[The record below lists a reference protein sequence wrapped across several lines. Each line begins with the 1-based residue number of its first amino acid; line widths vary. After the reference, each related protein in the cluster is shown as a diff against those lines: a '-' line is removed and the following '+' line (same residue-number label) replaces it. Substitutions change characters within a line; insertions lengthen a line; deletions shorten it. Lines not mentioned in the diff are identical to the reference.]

1 LNYSDYGS
9 RGTKIKTSYI
19 EVSNGIQLFQ
29 VHFKPKK
36 ITNYPPV
43 IFIPGWGSFIQGWKI
58 VLREMSKDFEI
69 YYLETREKSSAIHKK
84 EQEITIENI
93 GDDIARVTALINLKD
108 DGFIAL
114 GSSMG
119 ATAILDA
126 MAEEKLSP
134 SLAVLIGPNI
144 EFNIPRF
151 LIIILSVIPVQFYKV
166 IRPFAKWYMK
176 KKYIDMDSDSKQYD
190 KYSYVLDNVHFDR
203 TRRSALSFKK
213 YSFETKIEQIKKRI
227 LVFSGDKDI
236 LHNYE
241 RTVDMVRRI
250 KGSKLINL
258 KTNDKT
264 HSEEMVRKMR
274 DYLDQNNLFKQ

>member
-151 LIIILSVIPVQFYKV
+151 LIIILSIIPVQFYKV

-264 HSEEMVRKMR
+264 HSEEMVMKMR

>member
-1 LNYSDYGS
+1 MNYSDYCS
-9 RGTKIKTSYI
+9 QGTKIQTSYVK
-19 EVSNGIQLFQ
+19 VSSCVQLFKI
-29 VHFKPKK
+29 HFTPKK
-36 ITNYPPV
+36 LTNYPPV

-69 YYLETREKSSAIHKK
+69 YYLETREKGSAIHKK
-84 EQEITIENI
+84 EQEINIENI

-126 MAEEKLSP
+126 MAGEKLSP

-151 LIIILSVIPVQFYKV
+151 LIIILSITPIQLYKV

-176 KKYIDMDSDSKQYD
+176 RKYIDMESDSKQYH
-190 KYSYVLDNVHFDR
+190 KYSYVLDNIHFGR

-213 YSFETKIEQIKKRI
+213 YSFKDKIEKIRKRI
-227 LVFSGDKDI
+227 LVFSGKKDI
-236 LHNYE
+236 LHNYKQ
-241 RTVDMVRRI
+241 TLDMVKRI
-250 KGSKLINL
+250 ENATLVNL
-258 KTNDKT
+258 ETNDRT
-264 HSEEMVRKMR
+264 HSIEMVDEMKA
-274 DYLDQNNLFKQ
+274 YLKKYNLFK

>member
-1 LNYSDYGS
+1 MNYSDYCS
-9 RGTKIKTSYI
+9 QGTKIQTSYI
-19 EVSNGIQLFQ
+19 KVSSCVQLFKI
-29 VHFKPKK
+29 HFTPKK
-36 ITNYPPV
+36 LTNYPPV

-69 YYLETREKSSAIHKK
+69 YYLETREKGSAIHKK

-93 GDDIARVTALINLKD
+93 GDDIARATALINLKD
-108 DGFIAL
+108 DCFIAL

-126 MAEEKLSP
+126 IAEEKLFP

-151 LIIILSVIPVQFYKV
+151 LIIILSIIPIQFYKA

-176 KKYIDMDSDSKQYD
+176 RKYIDMESDSKQYH
-190 KYSYVLDNVHFDR
+190 KYSYVLDNIHFGR

-213 YSFETKIEQIKKRI
+213 YSFKDKIEKIRKRI
-227 LVFSGDKDI
+227 LVFSGKKDI
-236 LHNYE
+236 LHNYKQ
-241 RTVDMVRRI
+241 TLDMVKRI
-250 KGSKLINL
+250 ENATLVNL
-258 KTNDKT
+258 ETNDRT
-264 HSEEMVRKMR
+264 HSKEMVDEIRA
-274 DYLDQNNLFKQ
+274 YLKKYNLFK

>member
-1 LNYSDYGS
+1 MNYSDYCS
-9 RGTKIKTSYI
+9 QGTKIQTSYI
-19 EVSNGIQLFQ
+19 KVSSCVQLFKI
-29 VHFKPKK
+29 HFTPKK
-36 ITNYPPV
+36 LTNYPPV
-43 IFIPGWGSFIQGWKI
+43 IFIPGWGSFIQGWKT

-93 GDDIARVTALINLKD
+93 GDDIARVTALIDLKD

-126 MAEEKLSP
+126 IAGEKLSP

-151 LIIILSVIPVQFYKV
+151 LIIILSIIPIQFYKV

-176 KKYIDMDSDSKQYD
+176 RKYIDMGSDSKQYH
-190 KYSYVLDNVHFDR
+190 KYSYVLDNIHFGR

-213 YSFETKIEQIKKRI
+213 YSFKDKIEKIRKRI
-227 LVFSGDKDI
+227 LVFSGKKDI
-236 LHNYE
+236 LHNYKQ
-241 RTVDMVRRI
+241 TLDMVKRNENAT
-250 KGSKLINL
+250 LVNL
-258 KTNDKT
+258 ETNDRT
-264 HSEEMVRKMR
+264 HSKEMVDEIRA
-274 DYLDQNNLFKQ
+274 YLKKI

>member
-1 LNYSDYGS
+1 MNYSDYGS
-9 RGTKIKTSYI
+9 PGTKIKTSYI

-69 YYLETREKSSAIHKK
+69 YYLETREKSSAIQKE

-126 MAEEKLSP
+126 MAEEKFSP

-151 LIIILSVIPVQFYKV
+151 LIIILSIIPVQFYKV

-203 TRRSALSFKK
+203 TRRSALNFKK

>member
-1 LNYSDYGS
+1 MNYSDYGS
-9 RGTKIKTSYI
+9 PGTQIKTSYI

>member
-1 LNYSDYGS
+1 MNYSDYCS
-9 RGTKIKTSYI
+9 QGTKIKTSYI
-19 EVSNGIQLFQ
+19 EVSSCVQLLKI
-29 VHFKPKK
+29 HFTPKK

-43 IFIPGWGSFIQGWKI
+43 IFIPGWGSFIQGWKT

-69 YYLETREKSSAIHKK
+69 YYLETREKGSSIHKK

-93 GDDIARVTALINLKD
+93 GDDIARATALINLKD
-108 DGFIAL
+108 DCFIAL

-126 MAEEKLSP
+126 IAGEKLSP

-151 LIIILSVIPVQFYKV
+151 LIIILSIIPIQFYKV

-176 KKYIDMDSDSKQYD
+176 RKYIDMGSDSKQYH
-190 KYSYVLDNVHFDR
+190 KYSYVLDNIHFGR

-213 YSFETKIEQIKKRI
+213 YSFKDKIEKIRKRI
-227 LVFSGDKDI
+227 LVFSGKKDI
-236 LHNYE
+236 LHNYKQ
-241 RTVDMVRRI
+241 TLDMVKRI
-250 KGSKLINL
+250 ENATLVNL
-258 KTNDKT
+258 ETNDRT
-264 HSEEMVRKMR
+264 HSIEMVDEMR
-274 DYLDQNNLFKQ
+274 TYLKKYNLFK

>member
-1 LNYSDYGS
+1 MNYSDYGS

-274 DYLDQNNLFKQ
+274 DYLDQNNLFK

>member
-1 LNYSDYGS
+1 MNYSDYCS
-9 RGTKIKTSYI
+9 QGTKIQTSYI
-19 EVSNGIQLFQ
+19 KVSSCVQLFKI
-29 VHFKPKK
+29 HFTPKK
-36 ITNYPPV
+36 LTNYPPV

-69 YYLETREKSSAIHKK
+69 YYLETREKGSAIHKK
-84 EQEITIENI
+84 EQEINIENI

-126 MAEEKLSP
+126 MAGEKLSP

-151 LIIILSVIPVQFYKV
+151 LIIILSITPIQLYKV

-176 KKYIDMDSDSKQYD
+176 RKYIDMESDSKQYH
-190 KYSYVLDNVHFDR
+190 KYSYVLDNIHFGR

-213 YSFETKIEQIKKRI
+213 YSFKDKIEKIRKRI
-227 LVFSGDKDI
+227 LVFSGKKDI
-236 LHNYE
+236 LHNYKQ
-241 RTVDMVRRI
+241 TLDMVKRI
-250 KGSKLINL
+250 ENATLVNL
-258 KTNDKT
+258 ETNDRT
-264 HSEEMVRKMR
+264 HSIEMVDEMKA
-274 DYLDQNNLFKQ
+274 YLKKYNLFK

>member
-1 LNYSDYGS
+1 
-9 RGTKIKTSYI
+9 
-19 EVSNGIQLFQ
+19 
-29 VHFKPKK
+29 
-36 ITNYPPV
+36 
-43 IFIPGWGSFIQGWKI
+43 
-58 VLREMSKDFEI
+58 M
-69 YYLETREKSSAIHKK
+69 
-84 EQEITIENI
+84 
-93 GDDIARVTALINLKD
+93 INLKD

-126 MAEEKLSP
+126 MAEEKFSP

-151 LIIILSVIPVQFYKV
+151 LIIILSIVPIQFYKV
-166 IRPFAKWYMK
+166 IRPFAKWYLK

-264 HSEEMVRKMR
+264 HSAEMVMEMR
-274 DYLDQNNLFKQ
+274 GYLEQRNLFKQ

>member
-1 LNYSDYGS
+1 MNYSDYGS

-126 MAEEKLSP
+126 MAEEKFSP

-151 LIIILSVIPVQFYKV
+151 LIIILSIIPVQFYKV
-166 IRPFAKWYMK
+166 IRPFAKWYLK

-264 HSEEMVRKMR
+264 HSAEMVMEKRG
-274 DYLDQNNLFKQ
+274 YLEQRNLFKQ

>member
-1 LNYSDYGS
+1 MNYSDYGS

-58 VLREMSKDFEI
+58 VIREMSKDFEI

-126 MAEEKLSP
+126 MAEEKFSP

-151 LIIILSVIPVQFYKV
+151 LIIILSIIPVQFYKV

>member
-1 LNYSDYGS
+1 MNYSDYCS
-9 RGTKIKTSYI
+9 QGTKIQTSYVK
-19 EVSNGIQLFQ
+19 VSSCVQLFKI
-29 VHFKPKK
+29 HFTPKK
-36 ITNYPPV
+36 LTNYPPV

-69 YYLETREKSSAIHKK
+69 YYLETREKGSAIHKK
-84 EQEITIENI
+84 EQEINIENI

-108 DGFIAL
+108 DDFIAL

-126 MAEEKLSP
+126 MAGEKLSP

-151 LIIILSVIPVQFYKV
+151 LIIILSITPIQLYKV

-176 KKYIDMDSDSKQYD
+176 RKYIDMESDSKQYH
-190 KYSYVLDNVHFDR
+190 KYSYVLDNIHFGR

-213 YSFETKIEQIKKRI
+213 YRFKDKIEKIRKRI
-227 LVFSGDKDI
+227 LVFSGKKDI
-236 LHNYE
+236 LHNYKQ
-241 RTVDMVRRI
+241 TLDMVKRI
-250 KGSKLINL
+250 ENATLVNL
-258 KTNDKT
+258 ETNDRT
-264 HSEEMVRKMR
+264 HSIEMVDEMR
-274 DYLDQNNLFKQ
+274 TYLKKYNLFK

>member
-1 LNYSDYGS
+1 MNYSDYGS

-93 GDDIARVTALINLKD
+93 GDDIAKVTALIDLKD
-108 DGFIAL
+108 DGFIAF

-151 LIIILSVIPVQFYKV
+151 LIIILSIIPVQFYKV
-166 IRPFAKWYMK
+166 IRSFAKWYMK

-241 RTVDMVRRI
+241 RTVEMVRRI

-274 DYLDQNNLFKQ
+274 DYLDQNNLFK

>member
-1 LNYSDYGS
+1 MNYSDYCS
-9 RGTKIKTSYI
+9 QGTKIQTSYVK
-19 EVSNGIQLFQ
+19 VSSCVQLFKI
-29 VHFKPKK
+29 HFTPKK
-36 ITNYPPV
+36 LTNYPPV

-69 YYLETREKSSAIHKK
+69 YYLETREKGSAIHKK

-126 MAEEKLSP
+126 MAGEKLSP

-151 LIIILSVIPVQFYKV
+151 LIIILSITPIQLYKV

-176 KKYIDMDSDSKQYD
+176 RKYIDMESDSKQYH
-190 KYSYVLDNVHFDR
+190 KYSYVLDNIHFGR

-213 YSFETKIEQIKKRI
+213 YSFKDKIEKIRKRI
-227 LVFSGDKDI
+227 LVFSGKKDI
-236 LHNYE
+236 LHNYKQ
-241 RTVDMVRRI
+241 TLDMVKRI
-250 KGSKLINL
+250 ENATLVNL
-258 KTNDKT
+258 ETNDRT
-264 HSEEMVRKMR
+264 HSIEMVDEMKA
-274 DYLDQNNLFKQ
+274 YLKKYNLFK

>member
-1 LNYSDYGS
+1 MNYSDYGS

>member
-1 LNYSDYGS
+1 MNYSDYGS
-9 RGTKIKTSYI
+9 RGTKIKTSYF

-151 LIIILSVIPVQFYKV
+151 LIIILSIIPVQFYKV

>member
-1 LNYSDYGS
+1 MNYSDYCS
-9 RGTKIKTSYI
+9 QGTKIQTSYI
-19 EVSNGIQLFQ
+19 KVSSCVQLFKI
-29 VHFKPKK
+29 HFTPKK
-36 ITNYPPV
+36 LTNYPPV

-69 YYLETREKSSAIHKK
+69 YYLETREKGSAIHKK
-84 EQEITIENI
+84 EQEINIENI

-126 MAEEKLSP
+126 MAGEKLSP

-151 LIIILSVIPVQFYKV
+151 LIIILSITPIKLYKV

-176 KKYIDMDSDSKQYD
+176 RKYIDMESDSKQYH
-190 KYSYVLDNVHFDR
+190 KYSYVLDNIHFGR

-213 YSFETKIEQIKKRI
+213 YSFKDKIEKIRKRI
-227 LVFSGDKDI
+227 LVFSGKKDI
-236 LHNYE
+236 LHNYKQ
-241 RTVDMVRRI
+241 TLDMVKRI
-250 KGSKLINL
+250 ENATLVNL
-258 KTNDKT
+258 ETNDRT
-264 HSEEMVRKMR
+264 HSIEMVDEMR
-274 DYLDQNNLFKQ
+274 AYLKKYNLFK

>member
-1 LNYSDYGS
+1 MNYSDYCS
-9 RGTKIKTSYI
+9 QGTKIQTSYVK
-19 EVSNGIQLFQ
+19 VSSCVQLFKI
-29 VHFKPKK
+29 HFTPKK
-36 ITNYPPV
+36 LTNYPPV

-69 YYLETREKSSAIHKK
+69 YYLETREKGSAIHKK

-126 MAEEKLSP
+126 IAGEKLSP

-151 LIIILSVIPVQFYKV
+151 LIIILSIIPIQFYKV

-176 KKYIDMDSDSKQYD
+176 RKYIDMGSDSKQYH
-190 KYSYVLDNVHFDR
+190 KYSYVLDNIHFGR

-213 YSFETKIEQIKKRI
+213 YSFKDKIEKIRKRI
-227 LVFSGDKDI
+227 LVFSGKKDI
-236 LHNYE
+236 LHNYKQ
-241 RTVDMVRRI
+241 TLDMVKRI
-250 KGSKLINL
+250 ENATLVNL
-258 KTNDKT
+258 ETNDRT
-264 HSEEMVRKMR
+264 HSIEMVDEMKA
-274 DYLDQNNLFKQ
+274 YLKKYNLFK

>member
-1 LNYSDYGS
+1 MNYSDYCIQ
-9 RGTKIKTSYI
+9 GTKIQTSYVK
-19 EVSNGIQLFQ
+19 VSSCVQLFKI
-29 VHFKPKK
+29 HFTPKK
-36 ITNYPPV
+36 LTNYPPV

-69 YYLETREKSSAIHKK
+69 YYLETREKGSAIHKK
-84 EQEITIENI
+84 EQEINIENI

-108 DGFIAL
+108 DDFIAL

-126 MAEEKLSP
+126 MAGEKLSP

-151 LIIILSVIPVQFYKV
+151 LIIILSITPIQLYKV

-176 KKYIDMDSDSKQYD
+176 KKYIDMESDSKQYH
-190 KYSYVLDNVHFDR
+190 KYSYVLDNIHFGR

-213 YSFETKIEQIKKRI
+213 YSFKDKIEKIRKRI
-227 LVFSGDKDI
+227 LVFSGKKDI
-236 LHNYE
+236 LHNYKQ
-241 RTVDMVRRI
+241 TLDMVKRI
-250 KGSKLINL
+250 ENATLVNL
-258 KTNDKT
+258 ETNDRT
-264 HSEEMVRKMR
+264 HSIEMVDEMR
-274 DYLDQNNLFKQ
+274 AYLKKYNLFK

>member
-1 LNYSDYGS
+1 MNYSDYGS

-151 LIIILSVIPVQFYKV
+151 LIIILSIIPVQFYKV

-236 LHNYE
+236 LHNYK

>member
-1 LNYSDYGS
+1 MNYSDYGS

-69 YYLETREKSSAIHKK
+69 YYLETREKGSAIHKK

-93 GDDIARVTALINLKD
+93 GDDIARATALINLKD
-108 DGFIAL
+108 DCFIAL

-151 LIIILSVIPVQFYKV
+151 LIIILSIIPVQFYKV

-274 DYLDQNNLFKQ
+274 DYLDQNNLFK

>member
-1 LNYSDYGS
+1 MNYSDYGS

-126 MAEEKLSP
+126 MAEKKLSP
-134 SLAVLIGPNI
+134 SLAVLIGPNV

-151 LIIILSVIPVQFYKV
+151 LIIILWIIPIQFYKA
-166 IRPFAKWYMK
+166 I
-176 KKYIDMDSDSKQYD
+176 
-190 KYSYVLDNVHFDR
+190 
-203 TRRSALSFKK
+203 
-213 YSFETKIEQIKKRI
+213 
-227 LVFSGDKDI
+227 
-236 LHNYE
+236 
-241 RTVDMVRRI
+241 RI
-250 KGSKLINL
+250 KQIIIKVIIIYS
-258 KTNDKT
+258 
-264 HSEEMVRKMR
+264 HSIAPLVKKPCISVLSRR
-274 DYLDQNNLFKQ
+274 HSNRRA

>member
-1 LNYSDYGS
+1 MNYSDYCS
-9 RGTKIKTSYI
+9 PGTKIQTSYI
-19 EVSNGIQLFQ
+19 KVSSCVQLFKI
-29 VHFKPKK
+29 HFTPKK
-36 ITNYPPV
+36 LTNYPPV

-69 YYLETREKSSAIHKK
+69 YYLETREKGSAIHKK

-93 GDDIARVTALINLKD
+93 GDDIARATALINLKD
-108 DGFIAL
+108 DCFIAL

-126 MAEEKLSP
+126 IAGEKLFP

-151 LIIILSVIPVQFYKV
+151 LIIILSIIPIQFYKA

-176 KKYIDMDSDSKQYD
+176 RKYIDMESDSKQYH
-190 KYSYVLDNVHFDR
+190 KYSYVLDNIHFGR

-213 YSFETKIEQIKKRI
+213 YSFKDKIDKIRKRI
-227 LVFSGDKDI
+227 LVFSGKKDI

-241 RTVDMVRRI
+241 QTLDMVKRI
-250 KGSKLINL
+250 ENATLINL
-258 KTNDKT
+258 ETNDRT
-264 HSEEMVRKMR
+264 HSAEMVGEMR
-274 DYLDQNNLFKQ
+274 DYLKKYNLFK

>member
-1 LNYSDYGS
+1 MNYSDYCS
-9 RGTKIKTSYI
+9 QGTKIQTSYI
-19 EVSNGIQLFQ
+19 KVSSCVQLFKI
-29 VHFKPKK
+29 HFTPKK
-36 ITNYPPV
+36 LTNYPPV

-69 YYLETREKSSAIHKK
+69 YYLETREKGSAIHKK

-93 GDDIARVTALINLKD
+93 GDDIARVTALIDLKD

-126 MAEEKLSP
+126 MAEEKFSP

-151 LIIILSVIPVQFYKV
+151 LIIILSIIPVQFYKV

>member
-1 LNYSDYGS
+1 MNYSDYGS
-9 RGTKIKTSYI
+9 PGTKIKTSYI
-19 EVSNGIQLFQ
+19 EVSSGIQLFQ

-93 GDDIARVTALINLKD
+93 GDDIAKVTALINLKD

-126 MAEEKLSP
+126 MAEEKFSP

-151 LIIILSVIPVQFYKV
+151 LIIILSIIPVQFYKV

>member
-1 LNYSDYGS
+1 MNYSDYCS
-9 RGTKIKTSYI
+9 QGTKIQTSYI
-19 EVSNGIQLFQ
+19 KVSSCVQLFKI
-29 VHFKPKK
+29 HFTPKK
-36 ITNYPPV
+36 LTNYPPV

-69 YYLETREKSSAIHKK
+69 YYLETREKGSAIHKK
-84 EQEITIENI
+84 EQEINIENI

-126 MAEEKLSP
+126 MAGEKLSP

-151 LIIILSVIPVQFYKV
+151 LIIILSITPIQLYKV

-176 KKYIDMDSDSKQYD
+176 RKYIDMESDSKQYH
-190 KYSYVLDNVHFDR
+190 KYSYVLDNIHFGR

-213 YSFETKIEQIKKRI
+213 YSFKDKIEKIRKRI
-227 LVFSGDKDI
+227 LVFSGKKDI
-236 LHNYE
+236 LHNYKQ
-241 RTVDMVRRI
+241 TLDMVKRI
-250 KGSKLINL
+250 ENATLVNL
-258 KTNDKT
+258 ETNDRT
-264 HSEEMVRKMR
+264 HSIEMVDEMR
-274 DYLDQNNLFKQ
+274 AYLKKYNLFK